1 MISICMIVKNEEKV
15 LEKCLEHLVPYGY
28 EIIIVDTGSTDKTK
42 EIALKYTDKVFDY
55 IWKRDFSDARNYS
68 ISKASNNYVLVID
81 SDEIVTSLDKYK
93 LEKLIVENPKSIGR
107 LLRINEYKR
116 GEEYYSGRERVSRL
130 FLKSDFKYEG
140 IIHEQIVHRGRLEN
154 TFYNI
159 PIEMRHSGYEGD
171 IKVRKKKTE
180 RNIELLKKQLE
191 TNGEDPYVLYQL
203 GKSYYMNED
212 YNIACDYFGKALC
225 YNLDTDLEYVQE
237 LVESYGY
244 SLLES
249 KQYTASMQLLNVYDE
264 FAVNADFIF
273 LIALILMNNAKFNE
287 AISEF
292 TKATRMK
299 EYKIDGV
306 NSYRAF
312 YNIGVIYECLG
323 ELQKAKN
330 YYNKCG
336 NYNLAKDRL
345 DCII

>member
-1 MISICMIVKNEEKV
+1 MISICMIVKNEEKI
-15 LEKCLEHLVPYGY
+15 LENCLQHLVPYEY

-42 EIALKYTDKVFDY
+42 EIALRYTDKVFDY
-55 IWKRDFSDARNYS
+55 TWNNNFSDARNYS
-68 ISKASNNYVLVID
+68 ISRATNNYVLIID
-81 SDEIVTSLDKYK
+81 SDEIVTSLDKHK
-93 LEKLIVENPKSIGR
+93 LEKLIDENPKSIGR

-116 GEEYYSGRERVSRL
+116 GEESYSGRERVSRL

-140 IIHEQIVHRGRLEN
+140 IIHEQIVHRNRLDN

-159 PIEMRHSGYEGD
+159 PIEMCHSGYEGD
-171 IKVRKKKTE
+171 INVRRKKTV
-180 RNIELLKKQLE
+180 RNIELLKRQLE
-191 TNGEDPYVLYQL
+191 ANGDDPYVLYQL

-212 YNIACDYFGKALC
+212 YNIACEYFGKALC
-225 YNLDTDLEYVQE
+225 YDLDTNLEYVQE

-249 KQYTASMQLLNVYDE
+249 KQYTVAMQLLNVYDE

-323 ELQKAKN
+323 ELQIASK

-336 NYNLAKDRL
+336 NYHLAKDRL
-345 DCII
+345 ACII